1 MSRPIAL
8 VTGASSGI
16 GAQFARVLAERGHDL
31 VLAARDRA
39 RLEVLA
45 KEIGNAHGVAGEVI
59 PADLTDSSQLAA
71 VEERARSVDVLV
83 NNAGFGTYGR
93 FVDLDVDGEDRE
105 VRLNVL
111 AVVRLT
117 HAAASAMVERG
128 RGGILNVASIAGFQP
143 TPFDATYGA
152 TKAFVLSFSQA
163 LHEELKG
170 TGVAVSVLCPG
181 FTRTE
186 FQERAGIDDS
196 AIPSFL
202 WQEADVVARAGLD
215 GLAKNRAVVIPG
227 AINRVAGNVTL
238 VTPDAITRRVASI
251 VMRRGRQIGQPGSSR

>member
-1 MSRPIAL
+1 MHRPIAL

-16 GAQFARVLAERGHDL
+16 GAQFARVLAGRGHDL
-31 VLAARDRA
+31 VLVARDRA
-39 RLEVLA
+39 RLESLA
-45 KEIGNAHGVAGEVI
+45 KELGDTYGVAGEVV
-59 PADLTDSSQLAA
+59 PADLTDSAQLAA
-71 VEERARSVDVLV
+71 VEERARGVDLLV

-105 VRLNVL
+105 VRCNVL

-152 TKAFVLSFSQA
+152 TKAFVLSFTQA

-186 FQERAGIDDS
+186 FQARAGIDDS
-196 AIPSFL
+196 SIPSFL

-227 AINRVAGNVTL
+227 AINRVAGNLTL
-238 VTPDAITRRVASI
+238 VTPDAVTRRVASI
-251 VMRRGRQIGQPGSSR
+251 VMRRGRRIGQPGSIR